1 MRNCRSNLLIFLLSF
16 VRCWVTC
23 GSNLIVPLRAAVVSV
38 CFSLGVA
45 SSILCSPIREW
56 EANSSDSSPVGS
68 KLPALI
74 GLDSTSSQKGQFPG
88 PERLMMPQNPV
99 IPRRFL
105 HLFPTNLRGHVAT
118 LWWLPWLCCA
128 PGGALGL
135 LLGGMPASTEFFLL
149 PLISRT
155 GTEVGGIEVSES
167 FAKSDA
173 TAAIQIP
180 RAHGMSRRYVVCKT
194 WRSVFDVLIILNP
207 FWGVLHPSSKPI

>member
-88 PERLMMPQNPV
+88 PQRLMMPQNPV

-118 LWWLPWLCCA
+118 LWWLPTLAMLRTRRCFGIVAGGHACKHGVFLVATHFENRNRSRWNRGIRKLCQ
-128 PGGALGL
+128 
-135 LLGGMPASTEFFLL
+135 E
-149 PLISRT
+149 
-155 GTEVGGIEVSES
+155 
-167 FAKSDA
+167 
-173 TAAIQIP
+173 
-180 RAHGMSRRYVVCKT
+180 RRYCRNSNPKSS
-194 WRSVFDVLIILNP
+194 WYEPQIRSMQDMAVSF
-207 FWGVLHPSSKPI
+207 

>member
-1 MRNCRSNLLIFLLSF
+1 MFQF
-16 VRCWVTC
+16 
-23 GSNLIVPLRAAVVSV
+23 VSV
-38 CFSLGVA
+38 WELPVQSYVA
-45 SSILCSPIREW
+45 RYVNKRE
-56 EANSSDSSPVGS
+56 ASSSDSSPVGS
-68 KLPALI
+68 KLAVLI

-88 PERLMMPQNPV
+88 PERHMMPQNP

-118 LWWLPWLCCA
+118 LWWLPLLPWLCCA

-135 LLGGMPASTEFFLL
+135 LLGGMPASTGFFLL

-167 FAKSDA
+167 FAKSEA

-207 FWGVLHPSSKPI
+207 FWGVLHPRSKPI

>member
-1 MRNCRSNLLIFLLSF
+1 MRWQLMRNCRSNLLIFLMSF

-38 CFSLGVA
+38 CFSLALPVQSYIA
-45 SSILCSPIREW
+45 RYVNKR

-135 LLGGMPASTEFFLL
+135 LLH
-149 PLISRT
+149 
-155 GTEVGGIEVSES
+155 S
-167 FAKSDA
+167 FREQEPK
-173 TAAIQIP
+173 
-180 RAHGMSRRYVVCKT
+180 
-194 WRSVFDVLIILNP
+194 
-207 FWGVLHPSSKPI
+207 